1 MQVGG
6 RGGRRRRASAA
17 RRGHAHVHLPPPP
30 DACMVPGRILIHDPR
45 HCTVHG
51 WTAVLRIEDYPRSE
65 MLPAIVSSYS
75 TQYGWMNFNRDE
87 AGPSSASS
95 SRMPAPMAAPPARFP
110 TPPPTMAARRGAP
123 PFYNS
128 NTAAAGPSDS
138 IAPPSP
144 PPAT

>member
-1 MQVGG
+1 
-6 RGGRRRRASAA
+6 
-17 RRGHAHVHLPPPP
+17 
-30 DACMVPGRILIHDPR
+30 
-45 HCTVHG
+45 
-51 WTAVLRIEDYPRSE
+51 

-75 TQYGWMNFNRDE
+75 TQYGWMNFNRDK
-87 AGPSSASS
+87 AGPSSVAPASLVGAASS
-95 SRMPAPMAAPPARFP
+95 SHMPARFP

-144 PPAT
+144 PPATATIASPSPPPPAPATGHHPIPNGNGGPPNRIAGNGYLPSSDEEEA